1 MDTPK
6 FIYHLRKKI
15 EKEKDL
21 IATALVDGRVSKEDY
36 DKSIGKASGFTTV
49 LDILT
54 EMSKNMEDVNDNW
67 IFSWRKKIKR

>member
-1 MDTPK
+1 
-6 FIYHLRKKI
+6 
-15 EKEKDL
+15 
-21 IATALVDGRVSKEDY
+21 
-36 DKSIGKASGFTTV
+36 V